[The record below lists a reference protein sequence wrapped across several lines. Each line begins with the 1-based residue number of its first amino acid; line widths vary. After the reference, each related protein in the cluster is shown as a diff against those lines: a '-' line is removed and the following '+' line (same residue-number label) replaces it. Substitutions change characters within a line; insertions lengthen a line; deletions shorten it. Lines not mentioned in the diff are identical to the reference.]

1 MTPFPCFVEKH
12 GRGFFHLP
20 KQGLCLQPKPTG
32 RQAALYL
39 LYIGAQSQPYLRFPP
54 LVSLPAFMDL
64 CHFPFIT
71 SISGSPTQNNQRKP
85 VLAHVCPLVR
95 PTQGGQTDARCPWL
109 AHRNFSLAET
119 TSYACPLPTS
129 VLFCL
134 PGRRLLTHPKPEY
147 CYSPVLS
154 TNPFIQRST
163 FYTGL
168 MPPYFLSQ
176 LRVISLQN

>member
-54 LVSLPAFMDL
+54 LLSFPAFIQDCAICL
-64 CHFPFIT
+64 LYQTYPA
-71 SISGSPTQNNQRKP
+71 SPTRNNQRKP

-119 TSYACPLPTS
+119 TSYASPRSTS
-129 VLFCL
+129 VLYCL
-134 PGRRLLTHPKPEY
+134 PYRRLLDPPKPEY

-154 TNPFIQRST
+154 TNPLYNAPPFI
-163 FYTGL
+163 
-168 MPPYFLSQ
+168 P
-176 LRVISLQN
+176 V

>member
-1 MTPFPCFVEKH
+1 
-12 GRGFFHLP
+12 
-20 KQGLCLQPKPTG
+20 
-32 RQAALYL
+32 
-39 LYIGAQSQPYLRFPP
+39 
-54 LVSLPAFMDL
+54 MDL
-64 CHFPFIT
+64 CHIPFIT
-71 SISGSPTQNNQRKP
+71 SISGSPTQNKQRKP
-85 VLAHVCPLVR
+85 ILAHLCPLCR
-95 PTQGGQTDARCPWL
+95 PTQGRKTDARCL
-109 AHRNFSLAET
+109 CQAHGNFSLAET

-176 LRVISLQN
+176 LRVISLQTQQAVSKPCKSGKPPRVVAEIFLSAARKAYFHHRICRLSFAR